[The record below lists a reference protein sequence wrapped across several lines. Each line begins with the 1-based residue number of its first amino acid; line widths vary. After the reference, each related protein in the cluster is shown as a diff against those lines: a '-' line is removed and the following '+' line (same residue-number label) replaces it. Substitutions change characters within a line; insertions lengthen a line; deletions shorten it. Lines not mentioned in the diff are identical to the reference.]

1 MNFREASIIL
11 ALSIYCFQALVLPAR
26 ASFRRAGRSE
36 EETWL
41 LGGMTRGQSSS
52 GRFDVGS
59 SRDSAEE
66 HGRQNAFDDV
76 TREYH
81 ARVLDASDWKT
92 PYIESYSPDG
102 GNQNMDSWLNALLSA
117 YQTDKFS
124 HPAHEIPFVK
134 RLLDLN
140 QRRSEKLLEAQLSVI
155 FERINT
161 LDLKQRDPIQDAS
174 TVDFILALGS
184 ITDANIRVNRKLD
197 PFTVKLQEYIKPKLT
212 QLEKKLASSG
222 RNDILKLINSLK
234 GLWGDRR

>member
-1 MNFREASIIL
+1 MRL
-11 ALSIYCFQALVLPAR
+11 A
-26 ASFRRAGRSE
+26 
-36 EETWL
+36 
-41 LGGMTRGQSSS
+41 
-52 GRFDVGS
+52 
-59 SRDSAEE
+59 
-66 HGRQNAFDDV
+66 
-76 TREYH
+76 
-81 ARVLDASDWKT
+81 
-92 PYIESYSPDG
+92 
-102 GNQNMDSWLNALLSA
+102 A

-234 GLWGDRR
+234 GLWGDRG